1 MFQMRKYVTSNATV
15 EGHWYL
21 SPRGNGRKKE
31 LTLVKHSIQL
41 AKQAFLAWFLIDKKQ
56 NFFFHMSLL
65 CSLGIYRDCR
75 QEHREI
81 MKEGKED
88 ATFSTHAASKLVS
101 LKPQNIFAP
110 WNITNDFKAKI
121 DLVFTKIASTSR
133 ECTSALI
140 SPSHEK
146 DLPIFSQENQDL
158 GNQDWKS
165 PTQIGTGTGICKI
178 KRVGREMIAQ
188 FWSGNSIPT
197 PPLPRPPPPPTTTPL
212 EV

>member
-1 MFQMRKYVTSNATV
+1 MTSNTTV

-41 AKQAFLAWFLIDKKQ
+41 AEQAFLARFLIDTKQ

-140 SPSHEK
+140 SPSQEK

-178 KRVGREMIAQ
+178 KRVGRKMIAQ

-197 PPLPRPPPPPTTTPL
+197 PPLPRPPPPPPPPH
-212 EV
+212 